1 VDFIPPPPALCEGC
15 HRGLACRGIAVRWRA
30 VFVIFDAER
39 PHPCCP
45 DWRCQGSH
53 DAADHNAIG
62 KYVVTPPEVE

>member
-1 VDFIPPPPALCEGC
+1 
-15 HRGLACRGIAVRWRA
+15 VRWRA